1 MGYYANQAKELNEAN
16 DMNDTK
22 EKIVSTN
29 KTSKTKKQAPKA
41 YKANVKGKKPEQI
54 KIDYVALLHR
64 AVTEKGVINAAYRA
78 FHNYSLGNQ
87 MLAADQLISR
97 GLGLTPIASYNAWKD
112 KGRQVIKG
120 QKAIALF
127 MPITFKSKSV
137 IEEAEAEGVIEEKK
151 RTALVLKNNWFSY
164 EQTEGA
170 EYAPE
175 VKTPAWDATKAMA
188 ALNITE
194 VPFESLNGNRLGY
207 AQGREIAV
215 NPMNNLKHKTRFHEM
230 AHIVL
235 GHTEHSNF
243 SDMEVLPKDIKEAEA
258 EGVAFIL
265 TSILELDGQAE
276 SRGYIQS
283 WLDGKE
289 LPEENA
295 KRIFV
300 AANKIMEAG
309 Q

>member
-1 MGYYANQAKELNEAN
+1 MANQNQKPQE
-16 DMNDTK
+16 
-22 EKIVSTN
+22 
-29 KTSKTKKQAPKA
+29 QAQESN
-41 YKANVKGKKPEQI
+41 KANGV
-54 KIDYVALLHR
+54 DYTKLLHR
-64 AVTEKGVINAAYRA
+64 AVTEKGVINAAYKA

-87 MLAADQLISR
+87 MLAAEQLFER
-97 GLGLTPIASYNAWKD
+97 GLGLTPIASYNAWKE

-127 MPITFKSKSV
+127 MPITFKSKAGV
-137 IEEAEAEGVIEEKK
+137 EDVEAEGATEEKK

-175 VKTPAWDATKAMA
+175 VKTPSWDAAKAMA
-188 ALNITE
+188 VLNITE
-194 VPFESLNGNRLGY
+194 VPFEALNGNRLGY
-207 AQGREIAV
+207 ARGREIAIS
-215 NPMNNLKHKTRFHEM
+215 PLNNLKHKTRFHEM

-235 GHTEHSNF
+235 GHTELSDF
-243 SDMEVLPKDIKEAEA
+243 SDTEVLPKDIKEAEA

-265 TSILELDGQAE
+265 TSLLELDGQAE

-289 LPEENA
+289 LPEQNA

-300 AANKIMEAG
+300 AANKIIQAG

>member
-1 MGYYANQAKELNEAN
+1 
-16 DMNDTK
+16 
-22 EKIVSTN
+22 
-29 KTSKTKKQAPKA
+29 
-41 YKANVKGKKPEQI
+41 
-54 KIDYVALLHR
+54 
-64 AVTEKGVINAAYRA
+64 
-78 FHNYSLGNQ
+78 
-87 MLAADQLISR
+87 
-97 GLGLTPIASYNAWKD
+97 
-112 KGRQVIKG
+112 
-120 QKAIALF
+120 
-127 MPITFKSKSV
+127 
-137 IEEAEAEGVIEEKK
+137 
-151 RTALVLKNNWFSY
+151 
-164 EQTEGA
+164 
-170 EYAPE
+170 
-175 VKTPAWDATKAMA
+175 MA

-265 TSILELDGQAE
+265 TSLLELDGQAE

>member
-1 MGYYANQAKELNEAN
+1 MANQNQKPQEQAQESNKPNGV
-16 DMNDTK
+16 DYTK
-22 EKIVSTN
+22 
-29 KTSKTKKQAPKA
+29 
-41 YKANVKGKKPEQI
+41 
-54 KIDYVALLHR
+54 LLHR

-87 MLAADQLISR
+87 MLAAEQLFER
-97 GLGLTPIASYNAWKD
+97 GLGLTPIASYNAWKE

-127 MPITFKSKSV
+127 MPITFKSKSGV
-137 IEEAEAEGVIEEKK
+137 EDMEAEGATEEKK

-175 VKTPAWDATKAMA
+175 VKTPSWDAAKAMA
-188 ALNITE
+188 VLNITE
-194 VPFESLNGNRLGY
+194 VPFEALNGNRLGY
-207 AQGREIAV
+207 ARGREIAIS
-215 NPMNNLKHKTRFHEM
+215 PWKNLKHKTRFHEM

-235 GHTEHSNF
+235 GHTEF
-243 SDMEVLPKDIKEAEA
+243 SDFSDTEVLPKDIKEAEA

-265 TSILELDGQAE
+265 TSLLELDGQAE
-276 SRGYIQS
+276 SRGYIQR

-289 LPEENA
+289 LPEQNA

-300 AANKIMEAG
+300 AANKIMQAG